1 MVRKL
6 GAKGITIDETRD
18 RRNLRILFEDNA
30 MVDMLESVGKTGV
43 GKRPGAEP
51 NKVGSWD
58 VERLNQ
64 SADEEEEGA
73 VDDDAA

>member
-1 MVRKL
+1 
-6 GAKGITIDETRD
+6 
-18 RRNLRILFEDNA
+18 
-30 MVDMLESVGKTGV
+30 MVDMLEFVGKTGV
-43 GKRPGAEP
+43 GKRPSAEL

>member
-6 GAKGITIDETRD
+6 GAKVITIDETRD

-30 MVDMLESVGKTGV
+30 MVDMLEFVGKTGV
-43 GKRPGAEP
+43 GKRPSAEL